1 MALLRGFIDD
11 SEMKKSEA
19 GPPIACDFTPAAIRA
34 GRAGLLPGL
43 ADLADKLERT
53 ADGYRLTFNA
63 SSDML
68 RAIADT
74 IDAERQCC
82 RWLRFDLSV
91 APSYGPIEL
100 TLTGPEGGPDFL
112 SALFEQ

>member
-1 MALLRGFIDD
+1 MALLPRFTDD
-11 SEMKKSEA
+11 SEMKEFEA
-19 GPPIACDFTPAAIRA
+19 GPPIACAFTPAAIRG

-63 SSDML
+63 PSDVL

-91 APSYGPIEL
+91 APSNGPIEL
-100 TLTGPEGGPDFL
+100 TVTGPEGGPDFL
-112 SALFEQ
+112 AALFEQ